1 MSNHLGAERRRYPRV
16 HVSDMTAV
24 VLSRLHSAV
33 CVVQD
38 LSAGGARITGEIPVV
53 YGESIE
59 ITLELY
65 RTPMT
70 AFAHVVRIEG
80 GGFAIEFRDV
90 TPAMHH
96 AIQRQVLETLRRG
109 SPRRGS

>member
-38 LSAGGARITGEIPVV
+38 LSAGGARIAGDLAVV
-53 YGESIE
+53 YGETIE
-59 ITLELY
+59 LTLELY
-65 RTPMT
+65 RTPVT
-70 AFAHVVRIEG
+70 AFANVVRIEG
-80 GGFAIEFRDV
+80 NGFAIEFRDV

-96 AIQRQVLETLRRG
+96 AIQRLVLETLKRAHTK
-109 SPRRGS
+109 